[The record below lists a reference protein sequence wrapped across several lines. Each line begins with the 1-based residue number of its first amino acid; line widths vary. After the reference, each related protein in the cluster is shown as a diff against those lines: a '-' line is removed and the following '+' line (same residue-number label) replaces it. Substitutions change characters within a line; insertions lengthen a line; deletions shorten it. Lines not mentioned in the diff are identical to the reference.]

1 VKITSDQPI
10 VVERPMY
17 FNFNG
22 NTQGGSD
29 TMGFSQ

>member
-1 VKITSDQPI
+1 